1 MSAQASQSTE
11 RFDLNQARVTGVVQ
25 RMWSSGP
32 DILLRLLVD
41 GGTEEQ
47 SDRLTLMLPDG
58 CIKGQPV
65 TLMKGDRIMV
75 AGHLQ
80 DAPYMETGRQFAEK
94 SRKGGKLLEDL
105 PGLAEIT
112 SERMATYVVVHDLD
126 FVNTG
131 AAQPVVNEVTVE
143 GVISRVWNRNEQ
155 RFVRLA
161 IYDQHTTT
169 TGKAGKNGR
178 PWRQAHYVS
187 VHLVDGQ
194 VNGRSINLKA
204 KDRVRIIGRL
214 SERRYS
220 ESLGLFLMRTK
231 KIAMLS
237 TAANADDLREV
248 RTPRVATYVQAA
260 SLIQFTK

>member
-1 MSAQASQSTE
+1 MSANAPQSTE
-11 RFDLNQARVTGVVQ
+11 RFDLNQARVTGAVQ

-47 SDRLTLMLPDG
+47 SDRLTLMLPGG

-65 TLMKGDRIMV
+65 TMMKGDRITV

-80 DAPYMETGRQFAEK
+80 DAPYTETGRQFAEK
-94 SRKGGKLLEDL
+94 SRKGGKLLEEL

-112 SERMATYVVVHDLD
+112 SERMATYVVVHDLE
-126 FVNTG
+126 FATA

-161 IYDQHTTT
+161 IYDQHTST

-187 VHLVDGQ
+187 VHFVDGQ
-194 VNGRSINLKA
+194 VGGRSINLKV

-220 ESLGLFLMRTK
+220 ETLGLFLMRTK